1 VIRAQGS
8 SFTDEHGRT
17 LILRGVNL
25 GGSSKVPFTPN
36 GATHLRDGFF
46 EHRHVSF
53 VGRPFPL
60 DQADEHFTRL
70 REWGFTFLRL
80 LVTWEAV
87 EHAGPGEYDEA
98 YLDYL
103 WAVVKQAG
111 DYGFDVLI
119 DPHQDVWSRF
129 AGGDGA
135 PGWTFEA
142 VGLDVTQFAET
153 GAAMTHQAH
162 GDPFP
167 HLLWPSNETRLA
179 AATLF
184 TLFFGGD
191 DFAPATRLEGQAAQ
205 SYLQRHYIAAVARV
219 AQRLKDLPNVVG
231 YGTLN
236 EPSPGYIGWPD
247 LRMAGG
253 QVKKGPCPSPYQA
266 MLLGA
271 GFSQTVDVWDIR
283 WSGFKRIGVRA
294 LNTHRARAWLP
305 GHDCVWR
312 QNGVWD
318 IGPDGSPRLLRPH
331 YFAERNGR
339 PVDFSQDYYLP
350 FARRFAEAVRAADP
364 RTLVFV
370 ESAPRQPPPRWHMP
384 GVVYA
389 PHWYDGFVLALK
401 RYSRWL
407 AVDFHTGRL
416 VFGPGRIRR
425 SFAAQLNRFKREA
438 IERLNDAPVLIGE
451 FGIPFNLQE
460 GRAYRTRDFSAQ
472 IQALDRTLRTLE
484 DTLLSGAL
492 WNYTADNTNARGDLW
507 NGEDLSIFSRDQ
519 PTDPTD
525 IHSGGR
531 ALLAAV
537 RPYTRKIAGEPL
549 RMVFD
554 VRRRVFE
561 FEFRHDASVSEPTEV
576 FVPNHQYP
584 QGCVVKVSDG
594 TYSLDQLAQ
603 TLRYRHSLDRPE
615 HTIRIQAV

>member
-1 VIRAQGS
+1 MRVEGS
-8 SFTDEHGRT
+8 SFKDEYGRS

-25 GGSSKVPFTPN
+25 GGSSKVPFTPD

-46 EHRHVSF
+46 DHRRASF

-60 DQADEHFTRL
+60 DQAGEHFTRL

-129 AGGDGA
+129 SGGDGA
-135 PGWTFEA
+135 PGWTLEA
-142 VGLDVTQFAET
+142 AGLDVTQFAET
-153 GAAMTHQAH
+153 GAAITHQAH

-179 AATLF
+179 AATMF

-191 DFAPATRLEGQAAQ
+191 DFAPAARIEGESAQA
-205 SYLQRHYIAAVARV
+205 YLQRHYIAAIAHV
-219 AQRLKDLPNVVG
+219 AQRLSDLPNVAG

-247 LRMAGG
+247 LRTVSG
-253 QVKKGPCPSPYQA
+253 QVQKGPCPSPYQA

-271 GFSQTVDVWDIR
+271 GFPQTVDVWDMR
-283 WSGFKRIGVRA
+283 LSGFKRIGTRA
-294 LNTHRARAWLP
+294 LNPHRARAWLP
-305 GHDCVWR
+305 GYDCVWR

-318 IGPDGSPRLLRPH
+318 VGPDGSPRLLRPH
-331 YFAERNGR
+331 HFAERDGR
-339 PVDFSQDYYLP
+339 AVDFGQDYYLP
-350 FARRFAEAVRAADP
+350 FARRFAAAIRAADP
-364 RTLVFV
+364 RAILFV
-370 ESAPRQPPPRWHMP
+370 ESAPRLPPPRWDMP
-384 GVVYA
+384 GMAYA

-407 AVDFHTGRL
+407 AADFHTGRL
-416 VFGPGRIRR
+416 VLGPGRIRR
-425 SFAAQLNRFKREA
+425 SFAAQLSRFKREA
-438 IERLNDAPVLIGE
+438 AERLSDAPVLIGE
-451 FGIPFNLQE
+451 FGIPFDLQE
-460 GRAYRTRDFSAQ
+460 GRAYRSRDFGAQ
-472 IQALDRTLRTLE
+472 IQAMDRTLRALE

-492 WNYTADNTNARGDLW
+492 WNYTADNTNARGDQW

-519 PTDPTD
+519 QSDPAD

-531 ALLAAV
+531 ALPAAV
-537 RPYTRKIAGEPL
+537 RPYARKIAGEPL
-549 RMVFD
+549 RMAFH

-561 FEFRHDASVSEPTEV
+561 FEFRHAAGVSEPTEV
-576 FVPNHQYP
+576 FAPSCHYP
-584 QGCVVKVSDG
+584 QGCVVEVSDG
-594 TYSLDQLAQ
+594 TYALDRAQQ
-603 TLRYRHSLDRPE
+603 TLYYRHSLDRPT
-615 HTIRIQAV
+615 HTIRIGAI